1 MSEERP
7 GPSCELREAV
17 AAVPSARAVAVAWS
31 GGLDS
36 TALLHAVATRAAGAA
51 VRALH
56 VNHALQPEADHWERH
71 CRSVAARLGVAF
83 EAIAAPVPPGN
94 VEAGARR
101 VRYRAWA
108 RLLGRDELLLLG
120 HHADDQ
126 AETVLW
132 QLATGRAPVGM
143 PRERP
148 LGRGGLLRP
157 LIGVRRETL
166 RAYAL
171 EHGLEWVEDASNAD
185 NAYDRNFIRHEI
197 LPRLEAR
204 YPGAAEGLAA
214 SAGVWAVARAGEPI
228 RVARLDRATLR
239 RWLGAAV
246 SDRCLDE
253 VLRQAA
259 ARPGATPAV
268 TLPDGR
274 TVRRHDGRL
283 YLVGREVGREVV
295 APRPG
300 PRACGRAGETVALP
314 HGRIVWRRAARGLSD
329 GARCA
334 VVYRRGGERVRPAGR
349 GVTKALKGLFQEA
362 GIPPWQ
368 RSRWPLL
375 HGAHGLV
382 AVPGLAVAEDQA
394 VDEGWWP
401 DWEPR

>member
-36 TALLHAVATRAAGAA
+36 TALLHAVATRAARTA

-56 VNHALQPEADHWERH
+56 VNHGLQPEADHWEGH
-71 CRSVAARLGVAF
+71 CRTVAARLGVAF

-108 RLLGRDELLLLG
+108 RVLGQDELLLLA

-157 LIGVRRETL
+157 LLGVRKETL
-166 RAYAL
+166 RAYAR

-185 NAYDRNFIRHEI
+185 TTYDRNFLRHEI

-204 YPGAAEGLAA
+204 YPGAGQALAA
-214 SAGVWAVARAGEPI
+214 SAGAWAVAPGGEPI
-228 RVARLDRATLR
+228 RVAGLDRATLR
-239 RWLGAAV
+239 RWLGAAA

-283 YLVGREVGREVV
+283 YLVGREVV
-295 APRPG
+295 APRAG
-300 PRACGRAGETVALP
+300 ARVCGRAGETVALP
-314 HGRIVWRRAARGLSD
+314 HGRIVWRRAARGLSE

-349 GVTKALKGLFQEA
+349 GLTKSLKALFQEA
-362 GIPPWQ
+362 GVPPWQ

-375 HGAHGLV
+375 HGPSGIV

-394 VDEGWWP
+394 AAEGWWP
-401 DWEPR
+401 DWEPN